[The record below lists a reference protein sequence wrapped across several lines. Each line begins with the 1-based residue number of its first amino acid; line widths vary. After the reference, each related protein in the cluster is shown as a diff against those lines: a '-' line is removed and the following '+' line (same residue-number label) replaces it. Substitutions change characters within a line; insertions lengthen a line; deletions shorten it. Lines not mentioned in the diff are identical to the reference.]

1 VKETTK
7 TLTLEGDLATVDVAT
22 ALTTQGSVT
31 APSVVIPS
39 GVSKIDKVIVAAGA
53 EGLADGSAVFF
64 IRLGGNAVLGGEQTL
79 MVSAGGRIAV
89 QSGSDAGP
97 SVCPAIVLKD
107 LDIAVRASDTIRVQA
122 EMAGSDLGTG
132 HIVVTLVF
140 A

>member
-1 VKETTK
+1 MTK
-7 TLTLEGDLATVDVAT
+7 TLTVEGDITTVDTAT

-31 APSVVIPS
+31 APSLVIPS
-39 GVSKIDKVIVAAGA
+39 GVTAITKIIVAAGA

-89 QSGSDAGP
+89 QSGSDAAP
-97 SVCPAIVLKD
+97 SVALPVILDA
-107 LDIAVRASDTIRVQA
+107 LDIAVRATDTIRIQV

-132 HIVVTLVF
+132 HAVVTLVF